1 MSKMAFLWVALYFGN
16 LAGGLRHPIFP
27 MTAYLTFYY
36 MPPHLN
42 WWGRPLPD
50 LRYSLLASAV
60 LLGSIILL
68 NPNLERLKR
77 ERNAALPWLMAWG
90 ANTVAVTGW
99 ALNAAR
105 SWIYTVACLKLVLLY
120 MLIPAAVRTPAHF
133 DKFVAVHV
141 AGAAYWG
148 YKAWDNPK
156 REAGRLLEVGGP
168 DTQNDNQAAGHL
180 VTVIPFA
187 ILFVLTEKRKWA
199 RALYALGGAFVLN
212 VFILCNSRGATVG
225 IIVGGLTAILVV
237 GKGKRLKLLGATAL
251 SGLAVLLLADPQFIE
266 RQQTTMD
273 AQDGSAQSRWVMWN
287 GGIAMVKDYPW
298 GGGGRTFHQ
307 LSLRYIPDIA
317 RKSSTQERSP
327 HNTYIQ
333 LATDWGLQGTVLYFI
348 FMFMTLRMLHHI
360 RKRAPDDPWYF
371 YRSLTIQVAL
381 VGTMAAAFF
390 SNRLLG
396 ESIYWMCA
404 LAYAL
409 HRMQSTELDQ
419 RAADL
424 LERKT
429 ITVTPQRGMQPALH
443 GIPVPLNG
451 L

>member
-1 MSKMAFLWVALYFGN
+1 
-16 LAGGLRHPIFP
+16 
-27 MTAYLTFYY
+27 
-36 MPPHLN
+36 
-42 WWGRPLPD
+42 
-50 LRYSLLASAV
+50 
-60 LLGSIILL
+60 
-68 NPNLERLKR
+68 
-77 ERNAALPWLMAWG
+77 MAWG

-133 DKFVAVHV
+133 DTFVAVHV

-156 REAGRLLEVGGP
+156 REAGRLREVGGP

-187 ILFVLTEKRKWA
+187 ILFVLTDKRKWV
-199 RALYALGGAFVLN
+199 RGLYGLGGALALN

-225 IIVGGLTAILVV
+225 LIVGGVTAILVA
-237 GKGKRLKLLGATAL
+237 GKGKRLKLLGAAAL
-251 SGLAVLLLADPQFIE
+251 SGLAVLYLADPQFIE

-273 AQDGSAQSRWVMWN
+273 AEDGSAQSRWVMWN
-287 GGIAMVKDYPW
+287 AGIEMVKDYPW

-317 RKSSTQERSP
+317 EKSSTQERSA

-333 LATDWGLQGTVLYFI
+333 LATDWGLQGTVIYFI
-348 FMFMTLRMLHHI
+348 FMFVTVRTLHDI
-360 RKRAPDDPWYF
+360 RKRTPNDPWYF
-371 YRSLTIQVAL
+371 YRSLTVQVAL
-381 VGTMAAAFF
+381 VGTMGAAFF

-409 HRMQSTELDQ
+409 HRIQSTELER
-419 RAADL
+419 RALELAQGATAPADRFL
-424 LERKT
+424 
-429 ITVTPQRGMQPALH
+429 QPAFARA
-443 GIPVPLNG
+443 GVSG
-451 L
+451 